1 MMRAEG
7 RGLIRFPAGRGDGG
21 DLAAPRWTMPVNFI
35 LGAVPRVSYD

>member
-7 RGLIRFPAGRGDGG
+7 LGLIRTGRGDGG
-21 DLAAPRWTMPVNFI
+21 DLAAPRWAIPVNFI